1 MLDKNLDEANNQ
13 YQIAIRNHLIHIDTL
28 LSVQSSRMQGLMEE
42 FRRDVGILETEFLTE
57 RSEMEQT
64 HHDHLKELNDMIET
78 VKEED
83 RRKAEE
89 IRTEEQAFREEIK
102 NKNLEELQHMKFGLE
117 AKQTKHYTEL

>member
-13 YQIAIRNHLIHIDTL
+13 FEIANRNHLIHIDTL
-28 LSVQSSRMQGLMEE
+28 LSVQQSRIQGLMEE
-42 FRRDVGILETEFLTE
+42 FRRDVNILEGEFLTE
-57 RSEMEQT
+57 RQEMEQT

-102 NKNLEELQHMKFGLE
+102 NKNLEELQHMKFNLE

>member
-1 MLDKNLDEANNQ
+1 
-13 YQIAIRNHLIHIDTL
+13 
-28 LSVQSSRMQGLMEE
+28 MEE
-42 FRRDVGILETEFLTE
+42 FKRDVSILEHEYATE
-57 RSEMEQT
+57 REEMEQT

-89 IRTEEQAFREEIK
+89 TRTEEQAFREEIK
-102 NKNLEELQHMKFGLE
+102 NKNLEDLQHMKFNLE